1 MSQKI
6 DGGIAAAAQL
16 RSVAI
21 NTKVAA
27 AGEAKAKAQAVA
39 SADSVRLTGEA
50 TQLQAVQRELSAAPA
65 IDPARVQA
73 VREALEN
80 GSYKINPDA
89 IASRMLDL
97 DQQLQ
102 G

>member
-6 DGGIAAAAQL
+6 DGGITAAAQL

-27 AGEAKAKAQAVA
+27 VGDAKPKPVEA
-39 SADSVRLTGEA
+39 ADSVRLTGEA

-65 IDPARVQA
+65 IDQARVQA

-89 IASRMLDL
+89 IATRMLGL

>member
-16 RSVAI
+16 RTVAV
-21 NTKVAA
+21 NTRVAA
-27 AGEAKAKAQAVA
+27 AGEAKAQAVQA
-39 SADSVRLTGEA
+39 ADSVRLTGEA
-50 TQLQAVQRELSAAPA
+50 TQLQAVQRELSSASA

-73 VREALEN
+73 VRQALES
-80 GSYKINPDA
+80 GSYRISPDA

-102 G
+102 A

>member
-16 RSVAI
+16 RSVAV
-21 NTKVAA
+21 NTKPAP
-27 AGEAKAKAQAVA
+27 AGEAKTQAVQ
-39 SADSVRLTGEA
+39 SVDSVRLTDEA
-50 TQLQAVQRELSAAPA
+50 TQLQAMQRDLSAAPA
-65 IDPARVQA
+65 IDAARVQA

-80 GSYKINPDA
+80 GSYRIDPNA

-97 DQQLQ
+97 DQQLR

>member
-21 NTKVAA
+21 NTKVASA
-27 AGEAKAKAQAVA
+27 AGEGKAKPVEA
-39 SADSVRLTGEA
+39 ADSVRLTGEA

-65 IDPARVQA
+65 IDQARVQA

-89 IASRMLDL
+89 IATRMLGL

>member
-21 NTKVAA
+21 NTKVAP
-27 AGEAKAKAQAVA
+27 AGESKTEAVQA
-39 SADSVRLTGEA
+39 ADSVRLTGEA
-50 TQLQAVQRELSAAPA
+50 TQLQAVQRELSVAPA

-80 GSYKINPDA
+80 GSYRINADA

>member
-6 DGGIAAAAQL
+6 DGGIAAATQL

-27 AGEAKAKAQAVA
+27 AGEAKSQAVA
-39 SADSVRLTGEA
+39 PADSVRLTGEA
-50 TQLQAVQRELSAAPA
+50 TQLQAVQRELSGAPA

-80 GSYKINPDA
+80 GSYKIDPDA
-89 IASRMLDL
+89 IASRMLDM
-97 DQQLQ
+97 DQQLR

>member
-6 DGGIAAAAQL
+6 DGGIAAATQL

-27 AGEAKAKAQAVA
+27 AGEAKSHAVA
-39 SADSVRLTGEA
+39 PADSVRLTGEA

-80 GSYKINPDA
+80 GSYKIDPDA
-89 IASRMLDL
+89 IASRMLDM
-97 DQQLQ
+97 DQQLR

>member
-6 DGGIAAAAQL
+6 DGGIPAAAQL

-27 AGEAKAKAQAVA
+27 AGDAKPKPKPVEA
-39 SADSVRLTGEA
+39 ADSVRLTGEA

-65 IDPARVQA
+65 IDQARVQA

-89 IASRMLDL
+89 IATRMLGL